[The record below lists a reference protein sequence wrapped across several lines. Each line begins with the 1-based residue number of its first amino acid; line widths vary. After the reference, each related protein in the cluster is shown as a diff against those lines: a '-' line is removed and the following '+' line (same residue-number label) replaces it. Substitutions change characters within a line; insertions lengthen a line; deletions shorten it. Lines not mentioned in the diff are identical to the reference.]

1 MHGLPQ
7 CMLTGFLPPA
17 ILAKDWSEHKSMRA
31 AAPSGLDNIDIKILT
46 LMQQD
51 ASLSTAELAE
61 RVGISQS
68 PCWRRI
74 QRLQQEGYIKAQV
87 ALIDRYKL
95 GYHMLIFAQVKVTR
109 LSDSE
114 RAQFFRSVN
123 DIPEIIECYT
133 VFGDMD
139 VVLKVLAPDVL
150 WYQDFIFNVLLKLP
164 GVTDVRSVVTLTESK
179 NTTAIPLK
187 PRKLR

>member
-1 MHGLPQ
+1 
-7 CMLTGFLPPA
+7 
-17 ILAKDWSEHKSMRA
+17 MRA